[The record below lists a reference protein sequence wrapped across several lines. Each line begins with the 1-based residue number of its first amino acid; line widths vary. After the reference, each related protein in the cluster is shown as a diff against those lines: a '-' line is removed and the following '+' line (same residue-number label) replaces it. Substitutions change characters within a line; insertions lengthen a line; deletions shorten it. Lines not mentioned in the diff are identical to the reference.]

1 MPRAARIVAVGYPH
15 HITQGGNYAQK
26 IFADDSDRM
35 KYLSWIQEYSAKYG
49 LSILAYCLMKN
60 HVHFI
65 AIPQKEDSLARAFNA
80 AHMRYSQYFNK
91 KMKAKGHLWQGRF
104 FSCVL
109 DEPHLIAAG
118 RYIERN
124 PVRAKL
130 VKKPW
135 QWKWSSAAAHINE
148 EKPMIKLGSLFG
160 LVDMP
165 WDLWKEYIA
174 SDENK
179 KVVNEIRQYTLTGR
193 PLGTKEFVE
202 KLERKFNKRL
212 VSRPRGRPTKKKE

>member
-1 MPRAARIVAVGYPH
+1 MPRVARIVAVGYPH
-15 HITQGGNYAQK
+15 HIIQSGNYGQK
-26 IFADDSDRM
+26 IFADDNDRL
-35 KYLSWIQEYSAKYG
+35 KYLSWIQEYSNKYG

-60 HVHFI
+60 HVHFV
-65 AIPQKEDSLARAFNA
+65 AIPAKEGSLARTFNT

-109 DEPHLIAAG
+109 DEPHLLAVSK
-118 RYIERN
+118 YVERN

-135 QWKWSSAAAHINE
+135 QWKWSSARSHINE

-160 LVDMP
+160 RTEMP
-165 WDLWKEYIA
+165 WDVWKEYIG
-174 SDENK
+174 SEETNK
-179 KVVNEIRQYTLTGR
+179 AIAEIRRYTRAGR
-193 PLGTKEFVE
+193 PLGTDDFVRN
-202 KLERKFNKRL
+202 LERKFGKAL
-212 VSRPRGRPTKKKE
+212 KAPPKGRPTAK